1 MLKRVTWFTVGTVV
15 GATGTVVGYLRARE
29 LARRHVPEN
38 VRDAATRAVG
48 IADSGVRVAIDRGFV
63 LVDGPTPRPRSRL
76 ASRLNI
82 CCASNLSAPVSEEAL
97 IPHEN
102 YSSA

>member
-48 IADSGVRVAIDRGFV
+48 IADSGVRVAIDCGFV
-63 LVDGPTPRPRSRL
+63 LVDGLRT
-76 ASRLNI
+76 N
-82 CCASNLSAPVSEEAL
+82 VEATKQTRKQTEHL
-97 IPHEN
+97 LREKLER
-102 YSSA
+102 AGL

>member
-63 LVDGPTPRPRSRL
+63 LVDGLRTNAETTRQTRKQTEHLLRQQL
-76 ASRLNI
+76 ERAGL
-82 CCASNLSAPVSEEAL
+82 
-97 IPHEN
+97 
-102 YSSA
+102 

>member
-38 VRDAATRAVG
+38 VRDVATRAVG

-63 LVDGPTPRPRSRL
+63 LVDGLRTNVETSKQTRKQTEQLLREQLERVGL
-76 ASRLNI
+76 
-82 CCASNLSAPVSEEAL
+82 
-97 IPHEN
+97 
-102 YSSA
+102 